1 MTVDPPVARALPP
14 ASRAR
19 RVSVTLSSGSAR
31 DRLTETVDLDATGGP
46 TITSK
51 AEVAPTTPLTDA
63 TSVYPDPALSIARS
77 LNIATPVVVLTV
89 VGPNNWPPD
98 GLLPSPTVTLTAVPA
113 SRSSFWSST
122 STTGCVVKGVPPD
135 APAGWVRKATAVG
148 TRLGETE
155 SQPAKPRA
163 ASPRIGPSR
172 RRRRIRSTHI
182 DTNGNRAGG
191 NRQPIAEL
199 AFVILAPAEHYATSC
214 DAAGVGLAGRHL
226 SELESANAPRDITGG
241 MRSVA

>member
-51 AEVAPTTPLTDA
+51 AEVARTTPLTDA

-77 LNIATPVVVLTV
+77 LNTARPVVVFTV
-89 VGPNNWPPD
+89 VTPESRPPD
-98 GLLPSPTVTLTAVPA
+98 GLLPSPTVTLTAVPT
-113 SRSSFWSST
+113 SRSLFWSST

-135 APAGWVRKATAVG
+135 ASAGSVWNTNAVG
-148 TRLGETE
+148 TGAGSGDVE
-155 SQPAKPRA
+155 SQPNGA
-163 ASPRIGPSR
+163 ASSSATHTNRTTREPRR
-172 RRRRIRSTHI
+172 
-182 DTNGNRAGG
+182 
-191 NRQPIAEL
+191 
-199 AFVILAPAEHYATSC
+199 
-214 DAAGVGLAGRHL
+214 L
-226 SELESANAPRDITGG
+226 SKRPTPERCVKGKLRT
-241 MRSVA
+241 MC

>member
-1 MTVDPPVARALPP
+1 M
-14 ASRAR
+14 
-19 RVSVTLSSGSAR
+19 
-31 DRLTETVDLDATGGP
+31 
-46 TITSK
+46 TSK
-51 AEVAPTTPLTDA
+51 PAEFAAAPRTDA
-63 TSVYPDPALSIARS
+63 TSVYPVPALSIVRSPNAAR
-77 LNIATPVVVLTV
+77 PVVVFTV
-89 VGPNNWPPD
+89 VTPESWPPD
-98 GLLPSPTVTLTAVPA
+98 GLLPSPRVTLTAVPA
-113 SRSSFWSST
+113 NRSLFWSST

-148 TRLGETE
+148 TRLGDTE

-163 ASPRIGPSR
+163 ASPRIGPPSR
-172 RRRRIRSTHI
+172 RRRRIRSAHI

-199 AFVILAPAEHYATSC
+199 AFVILAPAEHYSTSC

-241 MRSVA
+241 MRSVAQLARIVAAPAVRVAVFRDSPCVLIPTRQ